1 MVDELDIAA
10 WWDVTEELSPIR
22 RDLHRAMLLTG
33 ARRSSIHNVRRKD
46 VDLERN
52 VLIFNHMKTGG
63 RMLFPMGTFLREM
76 IESRLEDDLP
86 FNSPWLWPSSSS
98 GKGCTTEPKERKR
111 GLPSPHEYRHH
122 ARTLYI
128 AAGVPYAES
137 ALLLGQRLP
146 GASGGYVHAEHLVEH
161 LRPYAQ
167 ALENRIVGKRKPP
180 ARLTASVET
189 RDAA

>member
-1 MVDELDIAA
+1 MSKRKPPARLTASSEI
-10 WWDVTEELSPIR
+10 LSVKR
-22 RDLHRAMLLTG
+22 R
-33 ARRSSIHNVRRKD
+33 D
-46 VDLERN
+46 VDLERG

-63 RMLFPMGTFLREM
+63 RMLFPMGTFLRQM
-76 IESRLEDDLP
+76 IEARLEDDLP

-137 ALLLGQRLP
+137 ALLLGQRLCDMIARARLR
-146 GASGGYVHAEHLVEH
+146 AS
-161 LRPYAQ
+161 
-167 ALENRIVGKRKPP
+167 RKPM
-180 ARLTASVET
+180 RST
-189 RDAA
+189 RSIFTRTVRT